1 MSSTGTSS
9 LAIFSS
15 TRYVRI
21 REKKKE
27 NKQTTRSVPFSCGAM
42 LCYVFLDV
50 FKNQFCQVKLCDFG
64 LSTAIAM
71 DGAEFKTE
79 YVVTRYY
86 RAPEIILSAGVYDE
100 RIDVWG
106 AACVV
111 GEMIL
116 GNILFPSKSYMHQ
129 LDLMISLLGKPC
141 DPELEFVR
149 KPRAL
154 TYMRNLSPATR
165 QPFHLVFPGASP
177 GLLQLLEGCLQFS
190 PDYRARVDQVLALEL
205 FNEIRSQEAE
215 TRAPGPV
222 QIVDIENT

>member
-1 MSSTGTSS
+1 
-9 LAIFSS
+9 
-15 TRYVRI
+15 
-21 REKKKE
+21 
-27 NKQTTRSVPFSCGAM
+27 
-42 LCYVFLDV
+42 
-50 FKNQFCQVKLCDFG
+50 
-64 LSTAIAM
+64 M

-86 RAPEIILSAGVYDE
+86 RAPEIILSAGAYDE

-116 GNILFPSKSYMHQ
+116 GGILFPSKSYMHQ
-129 LDLMISLLGKPC
+129 LDLMISLLGKPT

-154 TYMRNLSPATR
+154 TYMKNLAPAPR

-177 GLLQLLEGCLQFS
+177 ALLQLLEGCLQFS

-205 FNEIRSQEAE
+205 FNEVRSPQAEA
-215 TRAPGPV
+215 RAPGPV
-222 QIVDIENT
+222 HIEDIENTPLVREDLLDMMLREGAAFTRYSNEASASMAST

>member
-1 MSSTGTSS
+1 
-9 LAIFSS
+9 
-15 TRYVRI
+15 
-21 REKKKE
+21 
-27 NKQTTRSVPFSCGAM
+27 
-42 LCYVFLDV
+42 
-50 FKNQFCQVKLCDFG
+50 VKLCDFG
-64 LSTAIAM
+64 LSTAITM

-86 RAPEIILSAGVYDE
+86 RAPEIILSAGAYDE

-111 GEMIL
+111 AEMIL
-116 GNILFPSKSYMHQ
+116 GGILFPSKSYMHQ
-129 LDLMISLLGKPC
+129 LDLMISLLGKPT

-154 TYMRNLSPATR
+154 TYMKNLPPAER

-205 FNEIRSQEAE
+205 FNDVRSPAAEA
-215 TRAPGPV
+215 RARGPV
-222 QIVDIENT
+222 HIEDIENTPLVRQDLLDMMLREGAAFTCYSNETAAAMTST